1 MVKDLQDFKKRYIC
15 ICYTFEDL
23 EKDDYIINKDYNGK
37 NWVEYIF
44 ENQDKNF
51 KVAIKNSKEELR
63 HFSVKTSSAK
73 IDLAVIVTFIDVTN
87 EILQIEKEKNEQR
100 ILFQQSKINA
110 IENTLNSIAHHWRQ
124 PLA

>member
-1 MVKDLQDFKKRYIC
+1 MVKDLEDFKKRYIC

-73 IDLAVIVTFIDVTN
+73 IDLSVIVTFIDVTN
-87 EILQIEKEKNEQR
+87 EILQIEK
-100 ILFQQSKINA
+100 SKMNK
-110 IENTLNSIAHHWRQ
+110 EFYFNNQ
-124 PLA
+124 K

>member
-1 MVKDLQDFKKRYIC
+1 MELI
-15 ICYTFEDL
+15 
-23 EKDDYIINKDYNGK
+23 DYIINKDYNGK

-73 IDLAVIVTFIDVTN
+73 IDLSVIVTFIDVTN
-87 EILQIEKEKNEQR
+87 EILQIEKEQNEQR

-124 PLA
+124 PLSVISTIASGMKLKIGRAHV